1 VKAIATI
8 VFSLLV
14 LAAYPVCGQHV
25 LQIKPHAPAD
35 APVIA
40 KYRYQRQQPDSLAA
54 LQEAHLLLQQLY
66 ADGYLIARF
75 SNLHQG
81 SDSTL
86 VSVATG
92 EPYSWL
98 SLNKGNVEERLL
110 QEAGYRER
118 FYRQKPFSYKQVAR
132 LMQRLVQLS
141 ENKGY
146 PFALLRLDS
155 LQINKNSIA
164 AALYYEPGPF
174 ITFDSLQ
181 IQGEVRIKQRFL
193 AAHLGIMPGAPFN
206 QQRIEEA
213 FQHLE
218 ELPYIRLTEAPA
230 LSFQNRQA
238 RLLLNLRRQPANRI
252 DGILGMQSKPA
263 GGILLTGQLDLFL
276 QNPFGGGKTI
286 AVNWQRLNEESQQL
300 DLAYRHPYLL
310 NSPVTLVLEGNL
322 LKEQEQFLNRN
333 ARVAL
338 QARQKAG
345 IMLSLEYQF
354 KDTRLLDD
362 ARGADLA
369 SFRIHKYGVR
379 GEYKKLDNHLLPR
392 QGVVLGAEVLAG
404 PKHISRM
411 ADGST
416 HNLGTNLQ
424 MNAALD
430 AQIYW
435 SLAARTVLALQ
446 GTAALLF
453 DENLFL
459 PDLYRLGGLQS
470 IRGFREKSLFAS
482 KYALLQ
488 TEIRQQ
494 LGNSSYVFLF
504 YDLGLLQYKLPVTS
518 YRDWPMG
525 AGAGLSL
532 QASTGQFSLVYA
544 LGHQQNQTI
553 SLKNSQVHFGY
564 TSRF

>member
-1 VKAIATI
+1 
-8 VFSLLV
+8 
-14 LAAYPVCGQHV
+14 
-25 LQIKPHAPAD
+25 
-35 APVIA
+35 
-40 KYRYQRQQPDSLAA
+40 
-54 LQEAHLLLQQLY
+54 
-66 ADGYLIARF
+66 
-75 SNLHQG
+75 
-81 SDSTL
+81 
-86 VSVATG
+86 
-92 EPYSWL
+92 
-98 SLNKGNVEERLL
+98 
-110 QEAGYRER
+110 
-118 FYRQKPFSYKQVAR
+118 
-132 LMQRLVQLS
+132 
-141 ENKGY
+141 
-146 PFALLRLDS
+146 
-155 LQINKNSIA
+155 
-164 AALYYEPGPF
+164 
-174 ITFDSLQ
+174 
-181 IQGEVRIKQRFL
+181 
-193 AAHLGIMPGAPFN
+193 
-206 QQRIEEA
+206 
-213 FQHLE
+213 
-218 ELPYIRLTEAPA
+218 
-230 LSFQNRQA
+230 
-238 RLLLNLRRQPANRI
+238 
-252 DGILGMQSKPA
+252 MQSRPT

-310 NSPVTLVLEGNL
+310 SSPVTLVLEGNL
-322 LKEQEQFLNRN
+322 LKEQEQFLNRS

-345 IMLSLEYQF
+345 LLLSLEYQF

-362 ARGADLA
+362 ARGANLA
-369 SFRIHKYGVR
+369 SFRVHKYGIR

-392 QGVVLGAEVLAG
+392 QGVVLGAGVLAG

-416 HNLGTNLQ
+416 DNLGTNLQ
-424 MNAALD
+424 LTAALD
-430 AQIYW
+430 AQSYW
-435 SLAARTVLALQ
+435 PLAARTVLALKAN
-446 GTAALLF
+446 GALLY

-470 IRGFREKSLFAS
+470 VRGFREKSLFAS

-504 YDLGLLQYKLPVTS
+504 YDLGLLQYKLPATS

-532 QASTGQFSLVYA
+532 QAGTGQFSLVYA